1 MDYEAFADVVK
12 HFDKTFKCK
21 EDFALRRKLIV
32 EEYREFVAAYK
43 SGDRKAAAK
52 ELADVLFVVIG
63 AFDTLFSEE
72 EIQAALMQVAGKNW
86 RKCEAAGEMVVRE
99 DGKIV
104 KPTGDSRFV

>member
-12 HFDKTFKCK
+12 HFNKTFKAK
-21 EDFALRRKLIV
+21 ADFRLRRKLIV

-43 SGDRKAAAK
+43 SGDRQAAAK
-52 ELADVLFVVIG
+52 ELADILFVVIG
-63 AFDTLFSEE
+63 AGDTLFTPE
-72 EIQAALMQVAGKNW
+72 EIEAALRQVAGKNW
-86 RKCEAAGEMVVRE
+86 RKCEAAAEMIVRE